1 MKNKNSIEE
10 DKNICIINFS
20 FLRGNIFMKNFL
32 WILFSSFVLVL
43 FLGCMA
49 TTTSAGN
56 VGADRNQLMIVSEEQ
71 MEQSAN
77 ESYAQVIAEAKK
89 SGTLNVDA
97 TTVARVRNVAKN
109 LIAQV

>member
-1 MKNKNSIEE
+1 
-10 DKNICIINFS
+10 
-20 FLRGNIFMKNFL
+20 MKNFL

-77 ESYAQVIAEAKK
+77 ESYAQVIA
-89 SGTLNVDA
+89 
-97 TTVARVRNVAKN
+97 
-109 LIAQV
+109 

>member
-77 ESYAQVIAEAKK
+77 ESYAQVIAEAK
-89 SGTLNVDA
+89 SP
-97 TTVARVRNVAKN
+97 AR
-109 LIAQV
+109 